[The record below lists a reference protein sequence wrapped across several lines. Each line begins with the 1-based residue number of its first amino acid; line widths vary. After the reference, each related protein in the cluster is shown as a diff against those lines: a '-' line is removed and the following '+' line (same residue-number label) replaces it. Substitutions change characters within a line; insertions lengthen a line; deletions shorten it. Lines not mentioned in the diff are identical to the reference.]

1 MINSKLKTRPNYLN
15 KLIGF
20 KDTEPVKVITG
31 IRRCGKSSL
40 LKLMIEHL
48 KQNGVLPS
56 QILYVNFESFEF
68 VEFNSTKLYNYVKE
82 RIVANKRMYLFFDEV
97 QRVKNW
103 ENAINAFRVDFNCDI
118 YITGSNAYLLSSEYA
133 TYLSGRCVEIKM
145 LPLSFV
151 EFIDFNDLSLK
162 TEVGALGDKRTYA
175 EDSSGSKYP
184 LKEVF
189 NSYLKFGGMPG
200 ITELGLDQEKS
211 LMLLDSV
218 FSTIIVRDIL
228 DLANLR
234 EKGPINDSVLLK
246 KIVMFLSDNIGNN
259 VSLSSIGNTLSNEG
273 LLEDVKT
280 KGKVSVHKLQYYVN
294 SLLESFFFYEI
305 KRFDIK
311 GKEYLKTL
319 GKYYIVDLGFR
330 NLLLGYRNRD
340 TGHVLENIVY
350 LELLRRGY
358 DVAIG
363 KIDNLEIDFIAQKAD
378 EKLYIQ
384 VTDDMSISSVTQREL
399 APLKKVKD
407 NYPKIVLAL
416 NLGLETNYDG
426 IKILNVI
433 DWLVASKDSSVSN

>member
-1 MINSKLKTRPNYLN
+1 MITSKLKTRPNYLN

-56 QILYVNFESFEF
+56 QILYVNFESFEY

-189 NSYLKFGGMPG
+189 NSYLQFGGMPG

-273 LLEDVKT
+273 LLEDVRT